1 MAENRDDLTRAALLT
16 HSLASWKFFLP
27 LGMLPLLWAMTVLP
41 AGWLQI
47 IVVIN
52 AGYIAFGCWR
62 LWLDEGYF
70 RILNQ
75 DSYAEA
81 GETLAFIWQRER
93 LSTLTLTERE
103 QGARRQLHLTMKAT
117 MLAWGLWVLA
127 LIITL

>member
-1 MAENRDDLTRAALLT
+1 MAEDRDDLTSAALLT

-27 LGMLPLLWAMTVLP
+27 LGALPLLWAMTALP

-47 IVVIN
+47 ILVVN

-70 RILNQ
+70 RMLNH
-75 DSYAEA
+75 DCHAAA
-81 GETLAFIWQRER
+81 GETLAFIWRRER
-93 LSTLTLTERE
+93 LSTLTPTERK

-117 MLAWGLWVLA
+117 MLAWALWVFA